1 MAGGGLMAVAAIWRR
16 LPSRVF
22 FSTALTVLLGAL
34 CASILILPFIDP
46 YKSARSLTVL
56 VKKTVP
62 LTQPL
67 YIYADTM
74 NDFNFYAEREVIPI
88 LSSRAEIESVLSQA
102 PSAYMLVR
110 ERDLKSLD
118 LEKRGKS
125 IATHRVGNKEWHLVL
140 MQR

>member
-1 MAGGGLMAVAAIWRR
+1 
-16 LPSRVF
+16 
-22 FSTALTVLLGAL
+22 
-34 CASILILPFIDP
+34 
-46 YKSARSLTVL
+46 
-56 VKKTVP
+56 
-62 LTQPL
+62 
-67 YIYADTM
+67 
-74 NDFNFYAEREVIPI
+74 NFYAEREVIPI
-88 LSSRAEIESVLSQA
+88 LSSRVEIESVLSQA